1 MTNKINKTKRRTTK
15 RRQTLKKRG
24 GFGRRTATLRAM
36 VLKNRDGEPDVILGV
51 NKGPRGYL
59 MDILK
64 YNIADSENYIE
75 NAMKGFPKPPYR
87 EKIMRIKY
95 RSNK

>member
-1 MTNKINKTKRRTTK
+1 MTNKTKRRSTK
-15 RRQTLKKRG
+15 RRRTMKRG

-59 MDILK
+59 MDILN

-95 RSNK
+95 RSKK

>member
-1 MTNKINKTKRRTTK
+1 M
-15 RRQTLKKRG
+15 KRG
-24 GFGRRTATLRAM
+24 GNGRRTATLRAM
-36 VLKNRDGEPDVILGV
+36 VLKNHDGEPDVILGV

-59 MDILK
+59 MDIFK

-75 NAMKGFPKPPYR
+75 NTMKGFPKPPYR

-95 RSNK
+95 RSKK